1 MVGVWG
7 GGAAGVCLGAGVGAG
22 AAGGPGGGGAGAW
35 GAATAD
41 TAGGSKARSL
51 ADVGGP
57 EAWSAEADAT
67 LRAQRAKI
75 TLNRK
80 YTPIGRWL

>member
-1 MVGVWG
+1 M
-7 GGAAGVCLGAGVGAG
+7 GAAGAVEGGA
-22 AAGGPGGGGAGAW
+22 GGGGVGAW

-41 TAGGSKARSL
+41 TAGASKAESL
-51 ADVGGP
+51 DDVNGP
-57 EAWSAEADAT
+57 EAWSADADAT
-67 LRAQRAKI
+67 QRAQRARI

>member
-1 MVGVWG
+1 MTDIDG
-7 GGAAGVCLGAGVGAG
+7 
-22 AAGGPGGGGAGAW
+22 
-35 GAATAD
+35 T
-41 TAGGSKARSL
+41 
-51 ADVGGP
+51 

-67 LRAQRAKI
+67 LRAHRAKI